1 MNHSDAIN
9 KFLAARSENLVTAAT
24 PWSVNTVMP
33 TPNATSK
40 SITITVDPVDNGYII
55 TGFKNGNS
63 VRRIAS
69 SENLMDEIQG
79 VIATLK
85 LEE

>member
-1 MNHSDAIN
+1 MSQKDHDAL
-9 KFLAARSENLVTAAT
+9 KQFTSRSI
-24 PWSVNTVMP
+24 S
-33 TPNATSK
+33 
-40 SITITVDPVDNGYII
+40 ITVDPVDNGYVIV
-55 TGFKNGNS
+55 GFKDGNS

-79 VIATLK
+79 VFATLK